1 MDLLNGLQQIGLSR
15 REAEAYL
22 ALLQK
27 KEFSAPELS
36 RITTITRTKI
46 YEILQNLIRKGVCNE
61 SYKDGQKVY
70 RGIKPQIAL
79 QNVIS
84 NYEKE
89 IEQKKSIEVEQKK
102 HAAALLESQLI
113 TLYSDNLD
121 NSEPIDYVEILSDLG
136 QIRERWNHFQKN
148 TKKEILVFTKPP
160 YTASL
165 EDNIEVQSETLN
177 KNKIIDK
184 CIYEYSG
191 LSDKEIINLIKTI
204 EAYERIGEE
213 SRIIKELPMKL
224 AISDES
230 ITMLAL
236 NDRVSLTSGI
246 TTIIVDHPNFAKAQ
260 KAVFETYWERALP
273 VEEFKKVA
281 MTYFN

>member
-27 KEFSAPELS
+27 KEFTAPELS

-79 QNVIS
+79 QNIIS
-84 NYEKE
+84 NYQRE

-113 TLYSDNLD
+113 TLYSNNLD
-121 NSEPIDYVEILSDLG
+121 NSEPIDYVEILSDVG
-136 QIRERWNHFQKN
+136 QIRERWNNFQKN

-165 EDNIEVQSETLN
+165 EDNIEVQSEALE

-191 LSDKEIINLIKTI
+191 LSDEEITNLVTII
-204 EAYERIGEE
+204 EAYEKIGEE

-224 AISDES
+224 AISDET

-236 NDRVSLTSGI
+236 NDRVSLTPGI

-273 VEEFKKVA
+273 VEEFKKSRD
-281 MTYFN
+281 YII

>member
-1 MDLLNGLQQIGLSR
+1 MELINGLQQIGLSR

-27 KEFSAPELS
+27 KEFTAPELS

-61 SYKDGQKVY
+61 SFKDGQKVY

-79 QNVIS
+79 QNIIS
-84 NYEKE
+84 NYQKE
-89 IEQKKSIEVEQKK
+89 IEQKKNIEIEQKK
-102 HAAALLESQLI
+102 HAAALLEDQLI
-113 TLYSDNLD
+113 TLYSSNLD
-121 NSEPIDYVEILSDLG
+121 SSEPLDYIEILSDVG
-136 QIRERWNHFQKN
+136 QIRERWNNFQKN

-165 EDNIEVQSETLN
+165 EDNLEVQSEALE

-191 LSDKEIINLIKTI
+191 LSDKEVINLVKIV

-224 AISDES
+224 AISDET

-236 NDRVSLTSGI
+236 NDRVSLIPGI

-260 KAVFETYWERALP
+260 KAVFETYWEKALP
-273 VEEFKKVA
+273 VEEFKKNKI
-281 MTYFN
+281 TSLN